1 VWKNVPD
8 PSLPTRGPQ
17 FQPADSGFRS
27 RTASVNQLLQPW
39 PLVGAS
45 GSWLEAHLM
54 ARGALSLGEHNI
66 LGTCI
71 NADEVLSLLRVQ
83 CERCLLLM
91 VDSIAAD
98 HGQALVGDLRRLRI
112 PPVIVLLVEDLHW
125 LRANSYPVDQVDAVI
140 HTHSFG
146 SGVLIN
152 GLRAVARGDR
162 YLDPAILP
170 ILQAT
175 ATQIVPRLT
184 SREQSTLQELAQ
196 GLTNREIAARLG
208 VAETTIR
215 DYVGSLLAKFHAVNR
230 TQVVRRALELGLLHQ
245 IPSQQ

>member
-1 VWKNVPD
+1 MTEKRPRF
-8 PSLPTRGPQ
+8 L
-17 FQPADSGFRS
+17 PADPGFRH
-27 RTASVNQLLQPW
+27 RMHTVNRILQRW

-54 ARGALSLGEHNI
+54 ARGTLSMGEQQV

-71 NADEVLSLLRVQ
+71 NAEEVFSLVSSQ
-83 CERCLLLM
+83 SQRCLLLM

-98 HGQALVGDLRRLRI
+98 HGQNLVAQLRELHK
-112 PPVIVLLVEDLHW
+112 PPAIVLLVEDLHW
-125 LRANSYPVDQVDAVI
+125 LRANCYPVDQVDAVI

-152 GLRAVARGDR
+152 GLLALGRGDR

-175 ATQIVPRLT
+175 SSQVIPRLT
-184 SREQSTLQELAQ
+184 SRERCTLMELAQ
-196 GLTNREIAARLG
+196 GQTNKQIAERLG
-208 VAETTIR
+208 LAESTVR
-215 DYVGSLLAKFHAVNR
+215 DYVGSLMSKFHARNR
-230 TQVVRRALELGLLHQ
+230 TQVVRRALELGLLQHDTDLE
-245 IPSQQ
+245 

>member
-1 VWKNVPD
+1 MLTI
-8 PSLPTRGPQ
+8 STLLTRGPQ

-27 RTASVNQLLQPW
+27 RTASVNRLLQPW

-71 NADEVLSLLRVQ
+71 NADEVLSLLRAQ
-83 CERCLLLM
+83 SERCLLLM

-98 HGQALVGDLRRLRI
+98 HGAALVQDLRRLPT

-125 LRANSYPVDQVDAVI
+125 LRANAYPVDQVDAVV

-152 GLRAVARGDR
+152 GLRAVGRGDR

-175 ATQIVPRLT
+175 ATQVIPRLT
-184 SREQSTLQELAQ
+184 SRERCTLRELAQ
-196 GLTNREIAARLG
+196 GLTNRQIAARLG
-208 VAETTIR
+208 VADTTVR
-215 DYVGSLLAKFHAVNR
+215 DYVSALMGKFHAVNR
-230 TQVVRRALELGLLHQ
+230 TQVVRRALELGLLQ
-245 IPSQQ
+245 DSTDLP

>member
-1 VWKNVPD
+1 MLTK
-8 PSLPTRGPQ
+8 GPQ
-17 FQPADSGFRS
+17 FQPSDSGFQT
-27 RTASVNQLLQPW
+27 RTATVNRLLERW

-54 ARGALSLGEHNI
+54 ARGALSLGEHKI

-71 NADEVLSLLRVQ
+71 NTDEVLSLLRVQ
-83 CERCLLLM
+83 TKRCLLLM

-98 HGQALVGDLRRLRI
+98 HGQALVQDLRRL
-112 PPVIVLLVEDLHW
+112 PTAPVIVLLVEDLHW
-125 LRANSYPVDQVDAVI
+125 LRANAYPVDQVDAVI

-152 GLRAVARGDR
+152 GLRAVGRGDR

-175 ATQIVPRLT
+175 SSQIIPALT
-184 SREQSTLQELAQ
+184 SRERSTLRELAQ
-196 GLTNREIAARLG
+196 GKTNRQIAEHLG
-208 VAETTIR
+208 VAHTTVR
-215 DYVGSLLAKFHAVNR
+215 DYVSSLMGKFHAVNR
-230 TQVVRRALELGLLHQ
+230 TQVVRRALELGLLQ
-245 IPSQQ
+245 DDPDLA